1 MTDPVQLISIV
12 VSGLLLLLVLEL
24 VRRRL
29 LGEEY
34 SFIWIGGAAV
44 LLVLSIWRQS
54 LDLVAIWLKIY
65 YPPALLLL
73 ALVFFVFIALLF
85 FSIIAS
91 KHRRQI
97 ERLVEETAILD
108 ARLRELES
116 RERPE
121 ERAETAPDDG
131 EAS

>member
-54 LDLVAIWLKIY
+54 LDLVAFWLKIY

-73 ALVFFVFIALLF
+73 VLVFFVFIALLF
-85 FSIIAS
+85 FSIVAS
-91 KHRRQI
+91 KHMRQI

-116 RERPE
+116 RDRSG
-121 ERAETAPDDG
+121 ERAEIAPDDG
-131 EAS
+131 GAS